1 MKSLL
6 VSISSVNEAVSEREA
21 KPGAGPVSKPA
32 TKIDIPSSP
41 AERSLWVQMQ
51 LRLRGSSFAAI
62 ARKYGWAKTSVSMA
76 MKTPSFPQEQAI
88 AEELGLRIESL
99 FPERFD
105 AEGRRL
111 HPIRK
116 NSSRHGRGNVKGRE
130 VVA

>member
-1 MKSLL
+1 MS
-6 VSISSVNEAVSEREA
+6 EAVA
-21 KPGAGPVSKPA
+21 
-32 TKIDIPSSP
+32 KIDIPTSP

-62 ARKYGWAKTSVSMA
+62 ARKHGWAKTSVSMA

-88 AEELGLRIESL
+88 AEELGLQIESL

-105 AEGRRL
+105 ADGRRL

-116 NSSRHGRGNVKGRE
+116 NTSRRGGGNAKGQG
-130 VVA
+130 AAA